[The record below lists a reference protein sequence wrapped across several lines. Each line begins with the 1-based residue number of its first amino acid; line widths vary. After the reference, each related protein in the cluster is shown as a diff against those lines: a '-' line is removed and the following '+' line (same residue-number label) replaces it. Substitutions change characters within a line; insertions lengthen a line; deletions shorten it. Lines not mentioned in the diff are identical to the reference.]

1 MIARCIGAAVDKA
14 IHFHKL
20 LISVWWL
27 LRPTGIEEHTGNT
40 GVIPGRP
47 RRCNQ
52 ISNLKISSYL
62 AWTSFTTIAVAIPD
76 REKVLSKHV

>member
-1 MIARCIGAAVDKA
+1 MCIRSIGPAVDIA
-14 IHFHKL
+14 FHINML
-20 LISVWWL
+20 RPSVWWL
-27 LRPTGIEEHTGNT
+27 LRPVGIEEHSGNT

-52 ISNLKISSYL
+52 ISNLKSFSYL
-62 AWTSFTTIAVAIPD
+62 AWTSFITIAITIPD

>member
-14 IHFHKL
+14 IHFHNL
-20 LISVWWL
+20 LFSVWWL

-52 ISNLKISSYL
+52 ISIISYL
-62 AWTSFTTIAVAIPD
+62 AWTSFTTIVITIPD

>member
-1 MIARCIGAAVDKA
+1 MIARSIGAAVDKA

-20 LISVWWL
+20 LFSVWWL

-52 ISNLKISSYL
+52 ISNLKSFSYL
-62 AWTSFTTIAVAIPD
+62 AWTSFITIAITIPD